1 MSGNNTDR
9 GMSLG
14 GLNMRRALLIARRDY
29 LGYIKTWGFWIS
41 FFLPFI
47 FGILGF
53 VFSQLDLNFEPT
65 RYETILDDTG
75 AHKAAITAEYER
87 DYIES
92 ARKQISAIAEFAL
105 SDAQAEAV
113 DAILDKQGVDGV
125 ISYLNMQ
132 VPGLGDSLK
141 LPKRT
146 LVFVDPP
153 ANDIETLKTFIATG
167 KTLMHKG
174 EAVPLNGVLHIRK
187 DIPIENSAPAQN
199 VEVKDG
205 EAVADTKAAEEDEPI
220 YIPAKVTADYWS
232 TQVTAQGM
240 QSLTKRY
247 FRDRAEDLYLKSGGL
262 SYEGLDASRDT
273 ALELQ
278 SFDPTK
284 TAGTTG
290 EGQKVTNKDRLPYI
304 VAGIM
309 ALVLWLTVFSG
320 AYMLLTSMLEEKLNK
335 LLEMMLATTNFG
347 EIILGK
353 LIGVAA
359 LTLTTMLPYIL
370 LGGAG
375 VIGIIL
381 FGPADVSEPIRQAFT
396 WKMMV
401 FFPLFL
407 ILGYIFYGCL
417 FIAMGALAESMQDAQ
432 TITTP
437 IVMVLT
443 LCVLIVPLGW
453 NSPDSP
459 LLIFASWFPLSAPFA
474 AISRLPSDPPAWELF
489 LSAGFLA
496 LLSIVVIILASRI
509 FRYGVLSGAGVK
521 GISLWFKRNILRRK
535 NV

>member
-1 MSGNNTDR
+1 MSHLDTDR
-9 GMSLG
+9 GLSLG

-47 FGILGF
+47 ICILMF
-53 VFSQLDLNFEPT
+53 VFAKLDINLEPI

-75 AHKAAITAEYER
+75 KHKAAIAAEYDR
-87 DYIES
+87 DYTKKV
-92 ARKQISAIAEFAL
+92 RRQLNAIADLAL
-105 SDAQAEAV
+105 SETQTETV
-113 DAILDKQGVDGV
+113 NTVLDEQGVDGV
-125 ISYLNMQ
+125 ISYLNSQ
-132 VPGLGDSLK
+132 APSLGDNLK

-146 LVFVDPP
+146 LVFVEPP
-153 ANDIETLKTFIATG
+153 ANDIEALKTFIASG
-167 KTLMHKG
+167 NTLMHKG
-174 EAVPLNGVLHIRK
+174 EPVPLNGVLHIREE
-187 DIPIENSAPAQN
+187 IPLQQDAPA
-199 VEVKDG
+199 ED
-205 EAVADTKAAEEDEPI
+205 AKAASEKENAP
-220 YIPAKVTADYWS
+220 YQPKTVKADYWS
-232 TQVTAQGM
+232 TQVTAQSM
-240 QSLTKRY
+240 QSLARRY
-247 FRDRAEDLYLKSGGL
+247 FKDRAEDLYLKSAGL
-262 SYEGLDASRDT
+262 SFDGINASRDT
-273 ALELQ
+273 AVELQ

-284 TAGTTG
+284 TADRTG
-290 EGQKVTNKDRLPYI
+290 ESQMVTDKDRIPYL
-304 VAGIM
+304 VAGAM
-309 ALVLWLTVFSG
+309 AAILWLTVFSG

-359 LTLTTMLPYIL
+359 LTLTTMLPYLL
-370 LGGAG
+370 LGGGA
-375 VIGIIL
+375 VIGFIL
-381 FGPADVSEPIRQAFT
+381 FGPAEISDPIRQAFT

-407 ILGYIFYGCL
+407 FLGYIFYGCL

-443 LCVLIVPLGW
+443 LCMLIVPLGW

-489 LSAGFLA
+489 MSAGFLA
-496 LLSIVVIILASRI
+496 LLSIGVIILASRI

-521 GISLWFKRNILRRK
+521 GISLWFKRNVLRRK

>member
-1 MSGNNTDR
+1 
-9 GMSLG
+9 MSLG
-14 GLNMRRALLIARRDY
+14 RLNMRRALLIARRDY

-53 VFSQLDLNFEPT
+53 IFSQLDLNFEPT

-75 AHKAAITAEYER
+75 AHQAAITAEYER

-113 DAILDKQGVDGV
+113 DSILDKQGVDGV
-125 ISYLNMQ
+125 ISYLNTQ

-141 LPKRT
+141 LPKRSM
-146 LVFVDPP
+146 VFVDPP

-174 EAVPLNGVLHIRK
+174 EAVSLNGVLYIREEV
-187 DIPIENSAPAQN
+187 PTENESTVGNIQN
-199 VEVKDG
+199 
-205 EAVADTKAAEEDEPI
+205 EAERPYQAM
-220 YIPAKVTADYWS
+220 KVQADYWS

-262 SYEGLDASRDT
+262 SYEGLDASRNT

-284 TAGTTG
+284 TADTEG
-290 EGQKVTNKDRLPYI
+290 EGQKVTNKDRIPYL
-304 VAGIM
+304 VAGAM
-309 ALVLWLTVFSG
+309 AAILWLTVFSG

-496 LLSIVVIILASRI
+496 LLSIGVIILASRI

-521 GISLWFKRNILRRK
+521 GISVWFKRNILRRK